1 MARIF
6 LDANETFVLVASNA
20 QVFGR
25 QGGQETVQLR
35 PEASNVTLAQ
45 TVDRVELS
53 EAVSHYTFQQA
64 GNRLLVKS
72 GASTVA
78 TLTVQDDT
86 DGTVLSFAGRSASAK
101 IVGGVMRLGEAT
113 VSSSAAVTLS
123 DADLGTGTGTGS
135 TGTGTGS
142 TGTGT
147 GTGTLPATRFVA
159 LPAADEGVVQLRV
172 LDAVADGGTFR
183 FTGSVANATIVRVQM
198 EAFRPGQHL
207 DFTAV
212 SGKLPATYYDG
223 GVAAADGSVSV
234 LKVLWQPNEWQ
245 TLQTWDITLAGVSS
259 VAALGSDWLIGL

>member
-123 DADLGTGTGTGS
+123 DADLGTCIGTGS